1 MIWSI
6 LSRRWRERVKAQ
18 NKVNKKTTGDTVT
31 MALLSPQT
39 MGKAVQKI
47 EKVMP
52 KSPRNTSCHMY
63 GIQFC
68 EAIQS
73 TDWLCMMLFSIRDQD
88 ILIKLYP
95 ISIIIISIL
104 MHSSIYKAVFTTILV
119 KQELL
124 C

>member
-18 NKVNKKTTGDTVT
+18 KKVNQETTGDTVT
-31 MALLSPQT
+31 TALLSPQT

-63 GIQFC
+63 GRGQFNFGK
-68 EAIQS
+68 Q
-73 TDWLCMMLFSIRDQD
+73 FNP
-88 ILIKLYP
+88 P
-95 ISIIIISIL
+95 IGF
-104 MHSSIYKAVFTTILV
+104 A
-119 KQELL
+119 
-124 C
+124 